1 MAHMIYHHTTERL
14 DWLLGSVGVKY
25 LILKT
30 ADDCLARHRQNL
42 HSSNIFHVV
51 GVWLDD
57 L

>member
-14 DWLLGSVGVKY
+14 DWLGLVVVKY